1 MTRIIWNSGL
11 RRLMLALCVVMALGA
26 VNPAMAAGRR
36 VALIIGNSNYTN
48 STGLPN
54 AINDARL
61 VVGSAQ
67 KAGFEVIIAN
77 DLSKASFEQAL
88 RQFRTRAD
96 GAEAAMVYYAGH
108 GIENGGSNYMI
119 PVDAKLSDARDLRF
133 EAINL
138 VDILD
143 NLSGATV
150 RMVFLDACRENPF
163 GKNWVSASRSVQNGL
178 APIEQEGVL
187 VVFATATGS
196 IATDGTGGNS
206 PFARALAN
214 RLPEQGLALQ
224 LLGNKIKDDVAA
236 ATGGLQRPYS
246 NNGLGGAEFYLV
258 PKPAPVVGND
268 GADYKAAQTAGTIAA
283 YTAYIAKNPNG
294 MFVSNAY
301 DRIEMLKDFAKN
313 APVAPAPA
321 PLPPAPVAAPVMF
334 MPTPAPQPMAPQ
346 PAQVIYSPAPQPAPA
361 SAPAP
366 APYVALPQPAPVTY
380 APTPAPVPAPQPAAP
395 LPGPQQA
402 AVYPAPMSQPPM
414 TSQPAVFQPTVAGPT
429 AVSFDQSNLPPF
441 PLAPAFPKGGYPDCR
456 ESFQSITGSIA
467 KLDAIN
473 ACQRQ
478 LTQYQI
484 GVLNPYQ
491 VAVNNH
497 LAEVSTLYKDQV
509 GGHQEKYTAASQN
522 AFLNAVLKRHAD
534 SQPGGPVKAEY
545 EAALAKRDA
554 DAKYL
559 SDRYCFYSGTCGGYT
574 APSDVAQTTP
584 TGK

>member
-1 MTRIIWNSGL
+1 MNSSIWNTGL
-11 RRLMLALCVVMALGA
+11 RRLILVLCAALALAA
-26 VNPAMAAGRR
+26 NPALAAGRR
-36 VALIIGNSNYTN
+36 VALIIGNSNYLN

-77 DLSKASFEQAL
+77 DLTKASFEQAL

-108 GIENGGSNYMI
+108 GIESSGSNYMI

-143 NLSGATV
+143 NLSGASV

-163 GKNWVSASRSVQNGL
+163 GKNWTSASRSVQAGL
-178 APIEQEGVL
+178 APIEQDGVL
-187 VVFATATGS
+187 VVFATASGS
-196 IATDGTGGNS
+196 IATDGSGGNS
-206 PFARALAN
+206 PFARALAS

-268 GADYKAAQTAGTIAA
+268 GADYKAAQTAGTVAA

-313 APVAPAPA
+313 AVPVAAPAP
-321 PLPPAPVAAPVMF
+321 PPPPAPVAAPVMF
-334 MPTPAPQPMAPQ
+334 MPTPAPQPMAPA
-346 PAQVIYSPAPQPAPA
+346 PAQVTFIPAP
-361 SAPAP
+361 APAP
-366 APYVALPQPAPVTY
+366 APYVPAPQPAPVAY
-380 APTPAPVPAPQPAAP
+380 SPAPAPTPAQVIPAAPQPG
-395 LPGPQQA
+395 LQQA
-402 AVYPAPMSQPPM
+402 AIYPSAMAQPPM
-414 TSQPAVFQPTVAGPT
+414 TAQPAVFQPAPNTAT

-441 PLAPAFPKGGYPDCR
+441 PMAPAFPRGGYPDCR
-456 ESFQSITGSIA
+456 ESFQSLTGSIA

-473 ACQRQ
+473 SCQRR

-484 GVLNPYQ
+484 EVLNPFQ

-497 LAEVSTLYKDQV
+497 LDTVSSLYKDQV

-545 EAALAKRDA
+545 EAASVKRDA
-554 DAKYL
+554 DAKFL
-559 SDRYCFYSGTCGGYT
+559 SDRYCFYSGTCGGYSP
-574 APSDVAQTTP
+574 PSDISATP
-584 TGK
+584 ATGK